1 MWALRHAGAHS
12 VSTISA
18 FISSKAAMSRNK
30 FESKECYCVTEQTT
44 PNQKGDPG
52 GDHNR
57 PKQTVE
63 PMNDVTVQ
71 GGENEWLLDD
81 LMNIIAKE
89 QLKEQNDL

>member
-1 MWALRHAGAHS
+1 MQQ
-12 VSTISA
+12 V
-18 FISSKAAMSRNK
+18 
-30 FESKECYCVTEQTT
+30 CDTEQTT
-44 PNQKGDPG
+44 PNQKGDPY

-71 GGENEWLLDD
+71 VGENEWLLDD